1 MWQQSSKVVNPF
13 DALVK
18 QHRLANRNQMLE
30 CDSTEDLRLEKLL
43 REHKDKAKRR
53 QNEKKQLEQKKFEEL
68 TNDRIDR
75 MENLMKMI
83 AASLEGM
90 REEQRSLNLKIQDMN
105 FQTNRRSFD
114 FRNFDKDFR
123 LSRGERDFIDE

>member
-1 MWQQSSKVVNPF
+1 MG
-13 DALVK
+13 
-18 QHRLANRNQMLE
+18 R
-30 CDSTEDLRLEKLL
+30 
-43 REHKDKAKRR
+43 RR
-53 QNEKKQLEQKKFEEL
+53 QNEKKHFEQRKFEEL

-90 REEQRSLNLKIQDMN
+90 REEQRSLNLRIQDMN
-105 FQTNRRSFD
+105 FDRRSIN
-114 FRNFDKDFR
+114 FRNFEKDFR

>member
-1 MWQQSSKVVNPF
+1 
-13 DALVK
+13 
-18 QHRLANRNQMLE
+18 MLE